1 MSSCD
6 MEGHATF
13 NDMWSLYW
21 ELKSKSVE
29 ERKAIPFALFV
40 GSLGMLNGE
49 QAFQYLQ
56 EKFIDKI

>member
-1 MSSCD
+1 MQ
-6 MEGHATF
+6 GNATF
-13 NDMWSLYW
+13 NDKWSLYW
-21 ELKSKSVE
+21 ELKGKSVE

>member
-6 MEGHATF
+6 MAGHATF
-13 NDMWSLYW
+13 NDKWSLYW
-21 ELKSKSVE
+21 ELRSKSVE